1 MFQLID
7 NAVSSLAVR
16 DELCFEQPLTERMR
30 TFLRLE
36 FLYEQARFH
45 LDGASDYSARATV
58 SSLLEM
64 LAILGR
70 GDIRAEVLKELER
83 QSERLNQYRRNPDV
97 DADRLN
103 AFIRRLDALKGQLAA
118 IGTQFLQPLKE
129 CEFLSAIKH
138 RSSIP
143 GGTCTFDIPDYA
155 YWLCSSV
162 DGRERQLAQWLKTLS
177 PLCDAVAE
185 LLWLTREA
193 AEPERCVAESGFY
206 QHSLDRN
213 VQLNLVRVQ
222 ISQSAGMYPEISA
235 GKHRFTIRF
244 NEWRGID
251 RRAAQSTK
259 NVAFGLM
266 LS

>member
-7 NAVSSLAVR
+7 NAVSSIAVR
-16 DELCFEQPLTERMR
+16 DQLCFEQPLTERMR

-36 FLYEQARFH
+36 FLYQQARFH
-45 LDGASDYSARATV
+45 MESASDYGARATV

-70 GDIRAEVLKELER
+70 GDFRAEVLKELER
-83 QSERLNQYRRNPDV
+83 QSERLNQFRRNPDV
-97 DADRLN
+97 DTERLN
-103 AFIRRLDALKGQLAA
+103 AFIRRLDTLKSQLAA
-118 IGTQFLQPLKE
+118 IGTQFLQRLKE

-155 YWLCSSV
+155 YWLASSV
-162 DGRERQLAQWLKTLS
+162 DARERQLEQWLKTLS

-193 AEPERCVAESGFY
+193 SEPEHCIAESGFY

-222 ISQSAGMYPEISA
+222 IQQSAGMYPEISA

-244 NEWRGID
+244 IEWRGVD
-251 RRAAQSTK
+251 QRASQSTK
-259 NVAFGLM
+259 NVPFELM